1 MNQPAEGMSPERISR
16 MIAEGIA
23 SEIMRTVDCKLHHGK
38 PIVTIVQAEADG
50 LEYAISGCCDDLR
63 KRTRRAIDD
72 LLGCGL
78 AASA

>member
-1 MNQPAEGMSPERISR
+1 MNEPVEGMSPKSISR
-16 MIAEGIA
+16 MIAEGVA
-23 SEIMRTVDCKLHHGK
+23 AEVMRTVDCKLHHGK
-38 PIVTIVQAEADG
+38 PTVTIVQAEPDG
-50 LEYAISGCCDDLR
+50 MEYAISGCCDDLR

>member
-1 MNQPAEGMSPERISR
+1 MNQSAHGVSSKRISR
-16 MIAEGIA
+16 MIAQGVA
-23 SEIMRTVDCKLHHGK
+23 TEIMRTVDCKLHGCK
-38 PIVTIVQAEADG
+38 PTVTIVQAEADG

-72 LLGCGL
+72 LLGWGV